1 MPKVARLYIIICER
15 KLNIYDLYGLK
26 KQKRV
31 YPDLIHPLG
40 LCVGDG

>member
-26 KQKRV
+26 NKRGC
-31 YPDLIHPLG
+31 IRI
-40 LCVGDG
+40 